1 MWGGLLPRV
10 GLRFQE
16 KIKSFIRPSKLLKTF
31 KSNKYYRKSFVYK
44 VLVNFQYC
52 SFSSPLNSEESEVQ
66 SRTRVLRLAETL
78 HCSLLQ
84 LVCDWSRPRSAFPI
98 VLKRRRS
105 LERAEPG
112 VQSSDLETLRGRL
125 SNYSEACSE
134 IVWNRALHLIGNS
147 RSIYFVIR
155 FVKNSQKLGL
165 FSLPWSAI

>member
-78 HCSLLQ
+78 HCSLL
-84 LVCDWSRPRSAFPI
+84 LLSSHWWRPHSLHVIVVRRQKSKEWGVRSEEC
-98 VLKRRRS
+98 R
-105 LERAEPG
+105 
-112 VQSSDLETLRGRL
+112 
-125 SNYSEACSE
+125 E
-134 IVWNRALHLIGNS
+134 IAWNRAGQIIGNVTSHLS
-147 RSIYFVIR
+147 RDTSTLFFFPLLLRLLVYVVLYSIIR
-155 FVKNSQKLGL
+155 KQTHKCFLV
-165 FSLPWSAI
+165 

>member
-78 HCSLLQ
+78 HCSLL
-84 LVCDWSRPRSAFPI
+84 LLSSHWWRPHSLHVIVVRRQKSKEWGVRSAGK
-98 VLKRRRS
+98 LLETEQGRS
-105 LERAEPG
+105 LAMSPHIC
-112 VQSSDLETLRGRL
+112 Q
-125 SNYSEACSE
+125 E
-134 IVWNRALHLIGNS
+134 IQAH
-147 RSIYFVIR
+147 YY
-155 FVKNSQKLGL
+155 
-165 FSLPWSAI
+165 FSLYFYVFLFMSFYIQLSVNKHTNAF